1 MFKKSFSQRLLSH
14 YNGLQHLSG
23 RILWEYQSKIF
34 QLNQGFIPIDWK
46 TSSSIAEKAF
56 PFCLYRVI
64 VCLVFPCNIVTM
76 LCPGPA
82 PPSLW
87 GHCLVCLASV
97 SASPPSTQL
106 GPEAGNNKGVL
117 EPFHVPVS
125 EQSLQDQILNIFR
138 FWRGIQHEYRISLF
152 GLKYSNSWKVR
163 IIPSNTT
170 QSVNKYRDTFNNDNL
185 KMYYCIY
192 GSSWWTVNVENALL

>member
-1 MFKKSFSQRLLSH
+1 M
-14 YNGLQHLSG
+14 
-23 RILWEYQSKIF
+23 
-34 QLNQGFIPIDWK
+34 
-46 TSSSIAEKAF
+46 TSSSIAEKVF
-56 PFCLYRVI
+56 PLCIFCVI
-64 VCLVFPCNIVTM
+64 VCLVFPLHIVTM

-117 EPFHVPVS
+117 ELRTFPCPSQWTKFAGP
-125 EQSLQDQILNIFR
+125 ILNIFG
-138 FWRGIQHEYRISLF
+138 FWRGIQCKYRIPLF
-152 GLKYSNSWKVR
+152 GLNYTISRKVR
-163 IIPSNTT
+163 IIRSNPT
-170 QSVNKYRDTFNNDNL
+170 QSVNKYRETFNNDNL

>member
-106 GPEAGNNKGVL
+106 GPEAGHNKGDL
-117 EPFHVPVS
+117 ELRTFPCPSQWTKFAGP
-125 EQSLQDQILNIFR
+125 ILNIFR

-152 GLKYSNSWKVR
+152 SFKYSNSWKVW
-163 IIPSNTT
+163 IIRSNTT
-170 QSVNKYRDTFNNDNL
+170 Q
-185 KMYYCIY
+185 
-192 GSSWWTVNVENALL
+192 